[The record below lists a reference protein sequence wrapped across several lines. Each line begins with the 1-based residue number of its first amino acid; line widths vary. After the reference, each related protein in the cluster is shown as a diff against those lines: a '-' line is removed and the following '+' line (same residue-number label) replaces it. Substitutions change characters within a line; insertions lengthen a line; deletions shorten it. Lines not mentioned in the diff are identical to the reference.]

1 MRVVAVDPMHPRE
14 ERLAEAVKTLNSSEI
29 VALPTETFY
38 GLAADCRNPA
48 ALRLLNELKGKQ
60 PDAPL
65 LLLAAD
71 SAQVSEVADHLPER
85 FEELARSFWPG
96 PLTMVIPAAPGLP
109 REVSGGRG
117 TVAVRVPG
125 LALPR
130 RLAKALGRPITGIS
144 ANLTGR
150 PPCRTAQDVA
160 DSFTSGIAMILDG
173 GTTQGGAPSTIID
186 LTGERPAVLREGV
199 LPSFSLQPFLPDLN
213 RG

>member
-1 MRVVAVDPMHPRE
+1 MHPRE
-14 ERLAEAVKTLNSSEI
+14 ERLAEAVKTLSSSEI

-38 GLAADCRNPA
+38 GLAADCGDA
-48 ALRLLNELKGKQ
+48 KALRMLNELKGKE

-65 LLLAAD
+65 LLLMAD
-71 SAQVSEVADHLPER
+71 FSQVSEVSDRLPER

-130 RLAKALGRPITGIS
+130 RLAEALGRPITGIS
-144 ANLTGR
+144 ANLTGQ
-150 PPCRTAQDVA
+150 PPCRTARDVA
-160 DSFTSGIAMILDG
+160 NSFQSGIAMILDG
-173 GTTQGGAPSTIID
+173 GTTQGGAPSTIVD
-186 LTGERPAVLREGV
+186 LTGERPAILREGV

-213 RG
+213 LP

>member
-1 MRVVAVDPMHPRE
+1 MHPRE
-14 ERLAEAVKTLNSSEI
+14 ERLAEAVKTLESNGI

-38 GLAADCRNPA
+38 GLAADCANA
-48 ALRLLNELKGKQ
+48 GTLRMLNELKGKQ

-65 LLLAAD
+65 LLLMAD
-71 SAQVSEVADHLPER
+71 SSQVSEVAERIPER

-130 RLAKALGRPITGIS
+130 RLAEALGRPITGIS
-144 ANLTGR
+144 ANITGR
-150 PPCRTAQDVA
+150 PPCRTARDVA
-160 DSFTSGIAMILDG
+160 DSFKSGIAMILDG
-173 GTTQGGAPSTIID
+173 GTTQGGAPSTIVD